1 MPNLFSAL
9 EQYDDLVIP
18 ITTKNKQRKLKKK
31 LRQIEQLS
39 QKKSDFL
46 TLDEKEKLKNKEK
59 IEKELDNLLNPKNY
73 IKPKKKKRK
82 KSNAQIDREN
92 LEYKKNLMR
101 EKEERYR
108 KYEEFWSKQYN
119 NYQKW
124 NREYSKNKSSY
135 KGYNNTL
142 YNFNNGIKDA
152 CLFMQLDIN
161 NLDLDKAKKAYYK
174 LALKYHPDKG
184 GSHEKMLELSKNYG
198 ILKAYL
204 KK

>member
-1 MPNLFSAL
+1 MPNIFSTL

-31 LRQIEQLS
+31 LRQIERLS
-39 QKKSDFL
+39 QKKISFL
-46 TLDEKEKLKNKEK
+46 TPDEREKLKNKEK
-59 IEKELDNLLNPKNY
+59 IEEKLDSLLNPKIY

-92 LEYKKNLMR
+92 LEYKKKLMR
-101 EKEERYR
+101 EKEERYKR
-108 KYEEFWSKQYN
+108 YEEFWSKQYN

-124 NREYSKNKSSY
+124 NKEYNKSKSSN
-135 KGYNNTL
+135 KGYSNTF

-152 CLFMQLDIN
+152 CIYMQMDIN
-161 NLDLDKAKKAYYK
+161 NLNLDKAKKAYHK

-198 ILKAYL
+198 ILKGYFD
-204 KK
+204 

>member
-18 ITTKNKQRKLKKK
+18 VTTKNKQRKLKKK
-31 LRQIEQLS
+31 LRQIERLS
-39 QKKSDFL
+39 KKKTSFL
-46 TLDEKEKLKNKEK
+46 TSDEREKLKNKEK
-59 IEKELDNLLNPKNY
+59 IEEELDSLLNPKIY
-73 IKPKKKKRK
+73 TKPKKKKRK

-92 LEYKKNLMR
+92 LEYKKKLMR
-101 EKEERYR
+101 EKEERYKR
-108 KYEEFWSKQYN
+108 YEEFWSKQYN

-124 NREYSKNKSSY
+124 NREYNKNKSSS
-135 KGYNNTL
+135 KGYSNTF

-152 CLFMQLDIN
+152 CLFMKLDIN
-161 NLDLDKAKKAYYK
+161 NLDLNKAKKAYHK

-198 ILKAYL
+198 ILKAYFE
-204 KK
+204 